1 MKDAQ
6 DQIED
11 PVLRDVVERIIEVAS
26 PDKIILF
33 GSRAVGSP
41 RPGSDIDLLVVARV
55 PHRRKTAQAIYARL
69 YGVRVPVDV
78 VVVTPEDVD
87 RYGDRVGSVIRP
99 ALREGR
105 VIYAA

>member
-1 MKDAQ
+1 MDAPAAGHSQ
-6 DQIED
+6 RPLE
-11 PVLRDVVERIIEVAS
+11 PG
-26 PDKIILF
+26 PP
-33 GSRAVGSP
+33 RAAPSLGAQS
-41 RPGSDIDLLVVARV
+41 
-55 PHRRKTAQAIYARL
+55 RKTAQAIYARL